1 MSSKWDD
8 GLKRLVKANPQ
19 HIVSWL
25 RPGARFIR
33 QLSGEL
39 HSRNIRADTV
49 FEVVVEEYPQLIHIE
64 FQSYA
69 ESGMDER
76 LWEYNVLATLESK
89 QVVESYV
96 IYLKKTDDVVES
108 PLLKSLSGGREVHRF
123 YFNVVKL
130 WEVPQELFKRE
141 GLVGLLPLLPLAQP
155 AARLE
160 SVEEAIVG
168 ILSDSEDATKR
179 ELLAL
184 TYGLAALVF
193 EGDIERDWLRR
204 RFQKLGDILRETW
217 AFQELIQEGRVE
229 GLKEG
234 LKEGM
239 REGMKEGMKEGI
251 KEGRIEGLM
260 QELQRLRRR
269 LLGIVQAHAPELSDM
284 VQKRADVIGDPEVLQ
299 DLIIEV
305 STARTKD
312 EINQLFLA
320 KDEEK

>member
-8 GLKRLVKANPQ
+8 GLKRLIKANPQ
-19 HIVSWL
+19 HFISWL
-25 RPGARFIR
+25 RPGALFFG

-39 HSRNIRADTV
+39 HSRNIRTDTL

-64 FQSYA
+64 FQSYP

-76 LWEYNVLATLESK
+76 LWEYNVLATLEFK
-89 QVVESYV
+89 QSVESYV
-96 IYLKKTDDVVES
+96 IYLKKTNDVAKS
-108 PLLKSLSGGREVHRF
+108 PLLRSLPGGREVHRF
-123 YFNVVKL
+123 HFNIVKL
-130 WEVPQELFKRE
+130 WEVPQELLKQK

-155 AARLE
+155 VARLE

-193 EGDIERDWLRR
+193 EGDTERDWLRR

-217 AFQELIQEGRVE
+217 AFQELIEEGRVE

-239 REGMKEGMKEGI
+239 REGMKEGMKEG
-251 KEGRIEGLM
+251 KIEGLM
-260 QELQRLRRR
+260 QELQRLRNR

-320 KDEEK
+320 KD